1 MATTDLLRDPDETR
15 IADGSAAADATD
27 AARSAHL
34 AHRMRCCL
42 DRWWQP
48 AGVPAEP
55 NCVRDFGGKSGV
67 QHEIA
72 GAHDERTA
80 ALELADRAGDQR
92 QQHRPQ
98 RIEIGAATP

>member
-1 MATTDLLRDPDETR
+1 VATTDLLRDPDETR

-55 NCVRDFGGKSGV
+55 NCVRDFGGDGCDSRL
-67 QHEIA
+67 
-72 GAHDERTA
+72 DCRS
-80 ALELADRAGDQR
+80 
-92 QQHRPQ
+92 
-98 RIEIGAATP
+98 